1 MVFQYVIYEFVYYII
16 ILNEEHKQNL
26 EENENTTNI
35 SNYIFIKKMKVL
47 ML

>member
-1 MVFQYVIYEFVYYII
+1 MVFQYVIYECVNYII

>member
-1 MVFQYVIYEFVYYII
+1 MVFQYVIYEWVYYII

-35 SNYIFIKKMKVL
+35 SNYIFIKKVKVL

>member
-1 MVFQYVIYEFVYYII
+1 MVFQYVKYECVYYII

-26 EENENTTNI
+26 EENENTNNI